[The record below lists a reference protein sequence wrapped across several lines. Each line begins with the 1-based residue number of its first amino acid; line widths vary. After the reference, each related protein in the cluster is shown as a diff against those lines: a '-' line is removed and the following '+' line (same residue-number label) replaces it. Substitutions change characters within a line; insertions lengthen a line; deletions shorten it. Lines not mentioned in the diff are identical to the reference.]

1 MSFWEDLAKGGINLV
16 SGLIDAHNQDSSGSD
31 IARILRGREDQGYQN
46 TLAYNDALTKYN
58 QMYGGSGGRRGGG
71 GGGGRAAAAA
81 ATEANRQRALKR
93 ATHHLM
99 KTYDK
104 TMDMYKPFA
113 DTATQLL
120 PKMQQTYTQGLD
132 TSGLLNAYLQKPENM
147 SLLNASAPAATV
159 GPKLPDYMR
168 R

>member
-1 MSFWEDLAKGGINLV
+1 MDWGDIFKPVINLGA
-16 SGLIDAHNQDSSGSD
+16 GLFDSYNQDRSGSD
-31 IARILRGREDQGYQN
+31 IANILRGREDQGYQN
-46 TLAYNDALTKYN
+46 TIAYNDALTKYN
-58 QMYGGSGGRRGGG
+58 QMYGGSGGRRGG

-99 KTYDK
+99 KTYNK